1 MTDEKTTTYTA
12 TLEIT
17 PEMEEW
23 AEKTIG
29 AAKSLPMWKVARAIL
44 DAKPK
49 PLLLEQ
55 AYKIVRPAMGS
66 NLWLRSYVAIGDM
79 SIWISTH
86 HNGRSHGY
94 PLQENGVWTSW
105 LTSSKDDYQIETFGT
120 QQEAMA
126 LLVVEMHREDTDA

>member
-1 MTDEKTTTYTA
+1 MPENYTV

-17 PEMEEW
+17 PEIEGW
-23 AEKTIG
+23 ARAWVRRRPDGPFATFG
-29 AAKSLPMWKVARAIL
+29 RAIL
-44 DAKPK
+44 DAKP
-49 PLLLEQ
+49 PEPDLLEQ

-66 NLWLRSYVAIGDM
+66 NLWLRSYVAIGGM

-94 PLQENGVWTSW
+94 LLMPDGKWESW
-105 LTSSKDDYQIETFGT
+105 FVESEDDYQAETFDS

-126 LLVVEMHREDTDA
+126 WLVVEMHREDTDA

>member
-1 MTDEKTTTYTA
+1 M
-12 TLEIT
+12 
-17 PEMEEW
+17 
-23 AEKTIG
+23 
-29 AAKSLPMWKVARAIL
+29 
-44 DAKPK
+44 
-49 PLLLEQ
+49 LEQ

-94 PLQENGVWTSW
+94 LLMPDGKWESW
-105 LTSSKDDYQIETFGT
+105 FVESEDDYQAETFDS

-126 LLVVEMHREDTDA
+126 WLVVEMHRKDTDA

>member
-17 PEMEEW
+17 PEMEGW
-23 AEKTIG
+23 ARAWARAGLDVPFATFG
-29 AAKSLPMWKVARAIL
+29 RAIL

-105 LTSSKDDYQIETFGT
+105 LTSSKDDYQIETFDT

-126 LLVVEMHREDTDA
+126 WLVVGMHREDMNV